1 MNADNT
7 IALQIK
13 SLRNKFGWSQSQLAD
28 KLSVSKQS
36 ISNWETGL
44 KVPRMG
50 ALQKMSD
57 LFDVSI
63 GYITDG
69 DSNENIVALDNRSDS
84 YVIKTNAIMKELNE
98 MYQRRVYSYAKEQY
112 DNQKMAFPDTL
123 AAHQADS
130 NHKISDQEAKD
141 ISDYLDGEIDKYNS
155 DKR

>member
-69 DSNENIVALDNRSDS
+69 DTTENVVTLSKNPSP
-84 YVIKTNAIMKELNE
+84 YVIKTDAVMQELNE
-98 MYQRRVYSYAKEQY
+98 MYQKRVYSYAKEQY

-123 AAHQADS
+123 AAHQADP
-130 NHKISDQEAKD
+130 NHKISDQEAKN
-141 ISDYLDGEIDKYNS
+141 IGDYLDGEIDKYNS
-155 DKR
+155 DK

>member
-13 SLRNKFGWSQSQLAD
+13 NLRNKFGWSQSQLAD

-69 DSNENIVALDNRSDS
+69 DSKDRVVSLTKDSNS
-84 YVIKTNAIMKELNE
+84 YVIKTDAIMQRLNE
-98 MYQRRVYSYAKEQY
+98 MYQKRVYSYAKEQY
-112 DNQKMAFPDTL
+112 DNQKMAFSDTL
-123 AAHQADS
+123 AAHQADPD
-130 NHKISDQEAKD
+130 HKISDQEAKD
-141 ISDYLDGEIDKYNS
+141 IGDYLDGEIDKYNS
-155 DKR
+155 GK